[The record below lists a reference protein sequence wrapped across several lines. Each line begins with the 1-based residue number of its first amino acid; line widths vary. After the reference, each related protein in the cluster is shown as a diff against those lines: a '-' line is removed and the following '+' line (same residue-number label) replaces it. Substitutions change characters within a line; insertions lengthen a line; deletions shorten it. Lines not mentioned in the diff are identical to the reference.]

1 MDALEALDDLNNCS
15 QRYANFNDLKLG
27 DYAVRKFS
35 VAPTKQGDR
44 IRVDLDEY
52 FVFLPK
58 RYLDKIGEKKCAEL
72 NKFNFIMTF
81 GGKEYTNKDRLILS
95 FKLAPKVAEDSLPIL
110 DQQFLF

>member
-1 MDALEALDDLNNCS
+1 MDALQALNDLNSCS
-15 QRYANFNDLKLG
+15 QRYSNFSDLKIG

-35 VAPTKQGDR
+35 IEATKQGDR
-44 IRVDLDEY
+44 ILVDLDEY

-58 RYLDKIGEKKCAEL
+58 RYLDKIGEEKCVEL

-95 FKLAPKVAEDSLPIL
+95 FKLAPKAADSLPIL
-110 DQQFLF
+110 DEHFSF